1 MRWAWLALVVAG
13 CSVETGE
20 ARQAVAVPDA
30 ATEMGAGAGAEAG
43 ADVAPDA
50 GPDAA
55 ADAPIDSCH
64 DSPDADS
71 FSDAS
76 EAGQDVASDASIDAQ
91 EEPSCVTVYTVKDSK
106 TVTASGGQAAVV
118 VTLECAPGEKTPT
131 GSGHWLGLCELS
143 GDFATG
149 CACTHVG
156 QTGVKCGAITS
167 STGTVTLTI
176 WCERS
181 CDQ

>member
-20 ARQAVAVPDA
+20 ARQAVTVPDA
-30 ATEMGAGAGAEAG
+30 ATEMGADDGAEAG

-55 ADAPIDSCH
+55 EDAPIDSGH

-71 FSDAS
+71 FSDAC
-76 EAGQDVASDASIDAQ
+76 EAGPDVAQDAAIDAQ
-91 EEPSCVTVYTVKDSK
+91 EEPSCVPVYTVKDSK
-106 TVTASGGQAAVV
+106 TVTADAGQAAVV
-118 VTLECAPGEKTPT
+118 VELECAPGETT

-149 CACTHVG
+149 CTCTHVG